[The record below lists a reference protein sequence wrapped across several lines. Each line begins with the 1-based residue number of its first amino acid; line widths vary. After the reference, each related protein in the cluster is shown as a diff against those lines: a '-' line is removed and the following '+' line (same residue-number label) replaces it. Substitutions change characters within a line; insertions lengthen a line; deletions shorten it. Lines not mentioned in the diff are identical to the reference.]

1 MRSATRHI
9 RPPPPPVPAG
19 RLLPRPLGVLVMF
32 LMVAALLPAGVAR
45 AGTTYYVSTA
55 GNDAAAGSSSSPW
68 RTIGRSLTRLSAGD
82 TLLVRAG
89 TYVERIT
96 APKLRAGTSALR
108 IKVAAYPGERPVIQ
122 GLLWLHSPTYW
133 TFDGIS
139 VTWSATNST
148 SEHMV
153 KLING
158 VGWSFINGEIWGA
171 RSYAAVLVTG
181 DVANQPADWR
191 IANNCIHDT
200 YPTHGLNQDH
210 NIYLNTGLTAGA
222 GTLEHNLVFNA
233 TNGRNLK
240 MGPSGSSGGSVNV
253 AVRYNT
259 FYNAIQ
265 PVSPSYDTNHNR
277 FDWNIIGKSQGTY
290 GAIHA
295 YVLRGTDNVAA
306 NNITFATP
314 KLLTSTGGGVPVANG
329 GGNQFLDPRFDSVAS
344 CSGFH
349 PQAAAAAGFGRYA
362 GVAPADKASTT
373 TPVRSWTLTPI
384 VAPIPRKGAPG
395 HNASTAVAAA
405 ETATPSKTPTRAAPT
420 AAPTP
425 AHGKDPARAHPPHGG
440 GKPPKP

>member
-1 MRSATRHI
+1 
-9 RPPPPPVPAG
+9 
-19 RLLPRPLGVLVMF
+19 
-32 LMVAALLPAGVAR
+32 
-45 AGTTYYVSTA
+45 
-55 GNDAAAGSSSSPW
+55 
-68 RTIGRSLTRLSAGD
+68 
-82 TLLVRAG
+82 
-89 TYVERIT
+89 
-96 APKLRAGTSALR
+96 
-108 IKVAAYPGERPVIQ
+108 
-122 GLLWLHSPTYW
+122 
-133 TFDGIS
+133 
-139 VTWSATNST
+139 
-148 SEHMV
+148 
-153 KLING
+153 
-158 VGWSFINGEIWGA
+158 
-171 RSYAAVLVTG
+171 VTG

-253 AVRYNT
+253 SVRYNT

-277 FDWNIIGKSQGTY
+277 FDWNIIGRSQGTY

-373 TPVRSWTLTPI
+373 TPERSWTLNPI

-405 ETATPSKTPTRAAPT
+405 DTATPSRTSAPAAPT